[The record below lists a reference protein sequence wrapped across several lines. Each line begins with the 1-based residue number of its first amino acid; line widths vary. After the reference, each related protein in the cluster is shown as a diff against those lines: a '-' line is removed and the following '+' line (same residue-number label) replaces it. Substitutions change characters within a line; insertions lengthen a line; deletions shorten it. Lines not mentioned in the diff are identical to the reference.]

1 MYRTAIIGCGRIG
14 AMLEDD
20 PLRLKPATHAGA
32 FSSHRSTKIVAGC
45 DIDKE
50 RLSRFGERYRIPEG
64 SLYTDYRELLKEER
78 PDIVSVAA
86 WTEHHAEIVLKA
98 AKTGSVKGI
107 YCEKPIAL
115 NTRDANRMIAACK
128 KNNIPL
134 LIGHERR
141 FDANF
146 VKVKKMIDSGDFGE
160 IRTIYAHTL
169 SSPVPKLPVAKYA
182 GGSLFHDGTHLF
194 DLVLYYGG
202 PAKSV
207 IGFDKRDHGKK
218 NIESTALGIVN
229 LHSGATVFFEGGGK
243 RDYFKFDLDIHLEKG
258 RIEIG
263 NSGISIHKAGNS
275 RHYTGFRE
283 LKEVPFK
290 EPKNRKNSFIG
301 GVDELIRSMRNGK
314 RPVSSGEEAKES
326 LDLILAAYKS
336 AGMGGKPVTLHKRLN
351 GANR

>member
-1 MYRTAIIGCGRIG
+1 MYRVAVIGCGRIG

-20 PLRLKPATHAGA
+20 PLREKPATHAGA
-32 FSSHRSTKIVAGC
+32 FTSHRSTKIVAGC
-45 DIDKE
+45 DIDRE
-50 RLSRFGERYRIPEG
+50 RLSRFGERYSLPKEA
-64 SLYTDYRELLKEER
+64 LYTDYRELLKNER

-98 AKTGSVKGI
+98 AKTDSVKGI

-115 NTRDANRMIAACK
+115 NSKDAGRMISACK
-128 KNNIPL
+128 KRNIPL
-134 LIGHERR
+134 IIGHERR

-146 VKVKKMIDSGDFGE
+146 VKVKKMIDSGVFGE

-169 SSPVPKLPVAKYA
+169 SSPVPKLPVAKYT

-202 PAKSV
+202 PAESV
-207 IGFDKRDHGKK
+207 IGFDKREYGKK
-218 NIESTALGIVN
+218 NIESTAHGIVQ
-229 LHSGATVFFEGGGK
+229 LKSGATLFFEGGGK

-263 NSGISIHKAGNS
+263 NSGINIHKADIS
-275 RHYTGFRE
+275 RHYSGFRE
-283 LKEVPFK
+283 LKVVPFK

-301 GVDELIRSMRNGK
+301 VVDELVRSIRNGK
-314 RPVSSGEEAKES
+314 RPVSSGEEARES
-326 LDLILAAYKS
+326 LELILAAYKS
-336 AGMGGKPVTLHKRLN
+336 AGMGGKPVKLPKRVN
-351 GANR
+351 GSN